1 MIILERKFN
10 QMKQI
15 YLKDI
20 LPAFADEIK
29 DALMRMNMPDI
40 ASQIDNLTIYKRCDC
55 PDAFCS
61 SFYTA
66 ENETA
71 NDTIVLDIDWEF
83 ETIKNASN
91 DVTVSV
97 FKKEPQEMVFLDVD
111 KENKIIFVE
120 ALNKPEINTILDE
133 KTYKVEKIDI

>member
-1 MIILERKFN
+1 
-10 QMKQI
+10 MKEI

-20 LPAFADEIK
+20 LPAFAEEIK
-29 DALMRMNMPDI
+29 DTLMRMNMPDI
-40 ASQIDNLTIYKRCDC
+40 ASQIDNLRIYKRCDC
-55 PDAFCS
+55 NSDFCS

-71 NDTIVLDIDWEF
+71 QDTIILDIDWEF

-97 FKKEPQEMVFLDVD
+97 FKKYPQDMLFLDVD

-120 ALNKPEINTILDE
+120 ALNKPEMNTILDE
-133 KTYKVEKIDI
+133 KIYKVEKIGI